1 MPRTSPYVIRL
12 SSAGLAQLEK
22 RAGRMNLLGVV
33 IEPDAALMSDPVVLA
48 VNVEAMEVRIAPAHG
63 DLYAVMEIGDRLIA
77 AQQKAAPDHRA
88 HTPQNHLEL
97 VDANLTWFGHRSFIV
112 SPAPWPWPDSPV
124 SPGILCSRK

>member
-48 VNVEAMEVRIAPAHG
+48 VNVAAIEVRIALA
-63 DLYAVMEIGDRLIA
+63 
-77 AQQKAAPDHRA
+77 
-88 HTPQNHLEL
+88 
-97 VDANLTWFGHRSFIV
+97 S
-112 SPAPWPWPDSPV
+112 
-124 SPGILCSRK
+124 